1 MKIETVVSIMRGI
14 NKDNY
19 MGLRRFHFE
28 RLEDASGVSG
38 CGKVAEG
45 CLFTDTG
52 EAVVHWLGKHGSINV
67 YHSIEDVIHVHGHEG
82 KTKIVFDDPQSVESG
97 KKEEL
102 NKDGN

>member
-1 MKIETVVSIMRGI
+1 MKTELARLRGELTR
-14 NKDNY
+14 KTH

-52 EAVVHWLGKHGSINV
+52 EAVVHWLGNHGSINV
-67 YHSIEDVIHVHGHEG
+67 YHSIDDILYVHGHEG
-82 KTKIVFDDPQSVESG
+82 RTRIVFDDPQPTNEA
-97 KKEEL
+97 KEEL
-102 NKDGN
+102 KKDGN

>member
-1 MKIETVVSIMRGI
+1 
-14 NKDNY
+14 

-52 EAVVHWLGKHGSINV
+52 EAIVHWLGKYGSINV

-82 KTKIVFDDPQSVESG
+82 RTRIVFDDPAETAKKEDA
-97 KKEEL
+97 KKEEVK
-102 NKDGN
+102 KDGI

>member
-1 MKIETVVSIMRGI
+1 
-14 NKDNY
+14 

-52 EAVVHWLGKHGSINV
+52 EVVIHWLGTHGSINV
-67 YHSIEDVIHVHGHEG
+67 YHSIDDVNYVHGHEG
-82 KTKIVFDDPQSVESG
+82 RTKIVFDDPQPAVESC

-102 NKDGN
+102 KKDGN